1 MTTADPPSAQPRVLR
16 QGRAELVLADD
27 AAVLS
32 WRLHDDAIR
41 ELVGPAA
48 PGAAIGFV
56 DVEPYESRLDAVART
71 ALRSDGGLVEVRDAL
86 VVAAEAV
93 GRAEPGVVLARRVR
107 GVDAALDVLHR
118 VELPGVRWHALGRT
132 VLGYRDDRKV
142 TVDGG
147 ATALSATGLTTRLRA
162 GVGTWSALTIAVDG
176 HLPASTVIAQGES
189 VP

>member
-1 MTTADPPSAQPRVLR
+1 MLR
-16 QGRAELVLADD
+16 QGRAELVLTDA

-32 WRLHDDAIR
+32 WRLHDDAIP

-56 DVEPYESRLDAVART
+56 DVEPYESPRGHVDRT
-71 ALRSDGGLVEVRDAL
+71 VLRSDGGLVEVRDAL
-86 VVAAEAV
+86 VVAAEPV
-93 GRAEPGVVLARRVR
+93 GRAAPGVVLVRRVR
-107 GVDAALDVLHR
+107 GVDNPLDVLHR
-118 VELPGVRWHALGRT
+118 VELPGVRWNALGRT
-132 VLGYRDDRKV
+132 VFGYRDDRKV

-162 GVGTWSALTIAVDG
+162 EVGTWTALTIAVDG
-176 HLPASTVIAQGES
+176 HLPASAVIAQSGS